1 MTEKSRTEKGKLAGN
16 INSLFGRYMGKEKLE
31 EEIERLNSHIAE
43 LKLDIGVLQ
52 RKMDK
57 SYEGE
62 RKAVAARQVAEENL
76 NIAEVKV
83 RTLEHE
89 LEVRTEQACS
99 AQAGYR
105 LVETL
110 SLHKAR
116 DYIHALSSLSSPYA
130 DLLTAYIPAD
140 NSLSGEP
147 YRDMPSGQMDP
158 ESVQL
163 IQKIGSSTGCVLF
176 YDPRH
181 MVNELVVPPF
191 PVENAWWQAGE
202 SFNVTPLSRL
212 MDREDAALVIVAH
225 AGESLAGYSPDSRTF
240 ASYEIIRSNVKSKH
254 SKGGFSQRRFERLR
268 EEEVV
273 HHAQKVR
280 SALVKILE
288 PLDEAPDHMLIGGD
302 PQVAKMATDG
312 IAEDIPRL
320 LSSAD
325 LRIEKNNPDDLLKHM
340 LVLRR
345 YKL

>member
-1 MTEKSRTEKGKLAGN
+1 MTEKGRTEKGKLADN
-16 INSLFGRYMGKEKLE
+16 INSLFGRYTGKEKLE
-31 EEIERLNSHIAE
+31 EEIERLNSHLAE

-52 RKMDK
+52 KKMDK
-57 SYEGE
+57 SYETE
-62 RKAVAARQVAEENL
+62 RRAVAARQVAEENL
-76 NIAEVKV
+76 NTAEVKV

-89 LEVRTEQACS
+89 LEVRTEEACS
-99 AQAGYR
+99 SQAGYR

-110 SLHKAR
+110 SLRKAK
-116 DYIHALSSLSSPYA
+116 DYVLALSSLRSPYA
-130 DLLTAYIPAD
+130 DLLTAYLPPDHSI
-140 NSLSGEP
+140 SGEP
-147 YRDMPSGQMDP
+147 YRHMPSGQIDP
-158 ESVQL
+158 ESAQL

-176 YDPRH
+176 YDPGH
-181 MVNELVVPPF
+181 MVNELVIPPF
-191 PVENAWWQAGE
+191 PVENAEWQAGE
-202 SFNVTPLSRL
+202 SFNVTPLGRL
-212 MDREDAALVIVAH
+212 LDREDAALVIVAH
-225 AGESLAGYSPDSRTF
+225 AGESLAGYSRDSRTF
-240 ASYEIIRSNVKSKH
+240 DSYEIIRSNVKSKH

-302 PQVAKMATDG
+302 QQVAKMVTEG

-325 LRIEKNNPDDLLKHM
+325 MRIEKNNPDDILKQM